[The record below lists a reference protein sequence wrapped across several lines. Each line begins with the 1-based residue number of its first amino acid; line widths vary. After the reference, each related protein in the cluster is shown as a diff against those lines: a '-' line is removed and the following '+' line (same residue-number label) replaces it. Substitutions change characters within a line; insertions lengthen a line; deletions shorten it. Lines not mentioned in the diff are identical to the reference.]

1 MECWKGFKGTTW
13 KRQVDVRDFIQSNY
27 VPYEG
32 DESFLASPTEATKT
46 LWAKVMDYMK
56 KELLAQRAPANIME
70 AIKKKEINVD

>member
-56 KELLAQRAPANIME
+56 KESQN
-70 AIKKKEINVD
+70 NGVYDVDTERVPQ